1 MNFQNL
7 PRQEKVVKR
16 AFVPKLDYFLFS
28 DYKQIEMRILA
39 YYMAMMGDDSMARVL
54 ADPAADLHTES
65 AKGIFRL
72 DREPLDPERQLG
84 KNMNFSMVFN
94 AGTPAVL
101 KYLLAFN
108 QESEDKVPVTY
119 PYAKEI
125 LARFHAR
132 WPGIQRV
139 KMGIHEVHSSRGYLK
154 TIAGARLHPRSEHAE
169 ISAIVQSSAAEI
181 MREGLRR
188 CARGLLD
195 EGMQSHLVSVVH
207 DEFIFDVPHAE
218 LIDLAEKVPLWMD
231 SYPFVSEVLP
241 ITVDIEVSE
250 TNWASKHELIVA

>member
-1 MNFQNL
+1 M
-7 PRQEKVVKR
+7 VKR
-16 AFVPKLDYFLFS
+16 AFVPKLDYLLFS

-39 YYMAMMGDDSMARVL
+39 YYMAMMGDDSMAKVL

-72 DREPLDPERQLG
+72 EREPLDPERQLG

-94 AGTPAVL
+94 AGTPAVM

-125 LARFHAR
+125 LARFHGR

-139 KMGIHEVHSSRGYLK
+139 KMGIHEVHQARGYLK
-154 TIAGARLHPRSEHAE
+154 TIAGARLHPYSQHAE

-188 CARGLLD
+188 CHRGLRE
-195 EGMQSHLVSVVH
+195 EGMQAHLISVVH
-207 DEFIFDVPHAE
+207 DEFIFDVPADE
-218 LIDLAEKVPLWMD
+218 LSALAERVPIWMD
-231 SYPFVSEVLP
+231 SYAFVSEVLP

-250 TNWASKHELIVA
+250 TNWASKHSMSV